1 MYVFKYINLFLLM
14 LYPIVSDMWYLDYCC
29 FLVGD
34 FNLKFFL
41 CKKIILEKNFNL
53 HVVG

>member
-14 LYPIVSDMWYLDYCC
+14 LYPVVSDKWYLNYRC

-34 FNLKFFL
+34 FNLIFFFG
-41 CKKIILEKNFNL
+41 KKIILEKKIFF
-53 HVVG
+53 